1 MAEGMRLFLNRAPL
15 YLRVGVVGECDL
27 VLLCNFQTVC
37 QSNDGSYLCF
47 MQKSSPKSALLYFLL
62 SRKGELMHYLHGFS
76 LSTAL
81 LSRLPETSSSPC
93 LHIQHYLMGW
103 HTNSLGGH
111 FADYWMHFKPRDVF
125 TRGARARARTQARMT
140 PKSCSFDYCKHGRSV
155 LRHRAQA
162 RWNGGH
168 RHNSHVLRRRNRLG
182 QVIKWTSLS
191 MDVF

>member
-1 MAEGMRLFLNRAPL
+1 MAEGVNCALL

-27 VLLCNFQTVC
+27 VLLCNFQTVR
-37 QSNDGSYLCF
+37 QSNYRAYLCF
-47 MQKSSPKSALLYFLL
+47 MHKSSPKSGLLYYLL
-62 SRKGELMHYLHGFS
+62 SRKGKLMHYSHGFS
-76 LSTAL
+76 LSTA

-111 FADYWMHFKPRDVF
+111 CADYWMHFKPRDVF
-125 TRGARARARTQARMT
+125 TWGAQAQARTT

-155 LRHRAQA
+155 LGHRAQA

-168 RHNSHVLRRRNRLG
+168 GHNSRVLRRRNGHG
-182 QVIKWTSLS
+182 QVIKWTPLS
-191 MDVF
+191 VDVF